1 MERVNPYL
9 NNIAFYLVLLF
20 AVVLILSNALAE
32 AIALTILVIWVAQNI
47 AYRRKGW
54 INYPLFKPLCALIGF
69 KLIVLLVSGYQGSFG
84 SPFEQLTLPLL
95 YFIVPA
101 IVVNSQRRRKVIW
114 LLIAGAVLASGIG
127 IIKYFSGTESRISSI
142 VSGYYTLASYLTVI
156 LGLVLSMFVFAKR
169 TGEKYFLG
177 LVSFPLIAGIIFTFV
192 RTCYFIVGLFVL
204 LLGIFRDRKLLI
216 PVVTVILLLLIFSP
230 QTINTVSQRF
240 DFSSKD
246 VLSERDILLN
256 KGLSKVEDV
265 GFFGY
270 GINSFP
276 ALYDVLAD
284 PDIKD
289 KSINTWHNMYLEF
302 LLDGGPVLLLIL
314 LWILIAQT
322 RYSLVIYRKTRR
334 EEQKTYQLGILLF
347 ILFLVVVGFFANPLR
362 DPIMSMLTWLVL
374 GLSLI

>member
-9 NNIAFYLVLLF
+9 NDIAFYLVLLF
-20 AVVLILSNALAE
+20 AAVLILSNALAE
-32 AIALTILVIWVAQNI
+32 TIALVILVIWIAQTI
-47 AYRRKGW
+47 AYRRKSW
-54 INYPLFKPLCALIGF
+54 TNYPLFKPLCALIGF

-101 IVVNSQRRRKVIW
+101 IVVTSERRRNVLW
-114 LLIAGAVLASGIG
+114 LLITGAVLASGIG

-142 VSGYYTLASYLTVI
+142 VSGYYTLAGFLTVI
-156 LGLVLSMFVFAKR
+156 LGLVLSMFVFTKR
-169 TGEKYFLG
+169 TGEKCFLG

-192 RTCYFIVGLFVL
+192 RTCYFIVCLFVL
-204 LLGIFRDRKLLI
+204 LLGIFKDRKLLI
-216 PVVTVILLLLIFSP
+216 PVVIVILLLLIFSP

-246 VLSERDILLN
+246 VLSERDILLH

-276 ALYDVLAD
+276 SLYDVLAD
-284 PDIKD
+284 PDVKD

-314 LWILIAQT
+314 LWMLIAQT
-322 RYSLVIYRKTRR
+322 RYSLAIYRKTQR